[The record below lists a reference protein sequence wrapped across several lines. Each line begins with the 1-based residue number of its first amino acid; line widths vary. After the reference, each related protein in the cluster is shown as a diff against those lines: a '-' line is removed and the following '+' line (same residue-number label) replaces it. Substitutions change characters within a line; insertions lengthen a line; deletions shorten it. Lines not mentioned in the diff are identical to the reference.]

1 MLGHVR
7 IAAGHQQGPARPMCS
22 RGPHLLTV
30 DHPVIAVA
38 YRAGGQA
45 RQIGAGA
52 RLAEELTPQLFT
64 GEQGTQDSPGQFRL
78 PMRKYRRRRHAI
90 PDHID
95 K

>member
-1 MLGHVR
+1 MLGHVG
-7 IAAGHQQGPARPMCS
+7 IAAGHQQCPARLMRP

-45 RQIGAGA
+45 CQIGTGT

-64 GEQGTQDSPGQFRL
+64 GEQGTQDPPGQFRL
-78 PMRKYRRRRHAI
+78 SMR
-90 PDHID
+90 
-95 K
+95 